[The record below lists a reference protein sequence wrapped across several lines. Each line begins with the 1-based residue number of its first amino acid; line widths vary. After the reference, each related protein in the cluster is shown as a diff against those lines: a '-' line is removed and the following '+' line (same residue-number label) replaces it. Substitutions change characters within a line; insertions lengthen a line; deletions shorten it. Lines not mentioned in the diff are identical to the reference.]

1 MKICKYCNSQV
12 PNDVKT
18 CENCGAVE
26 FAYKCDN
33 CGSEYDGM
41 FCPRCGVKAGQ
52 IAKICP
58 KCRAQYFSK
67 ACPECGYVGGA
78 ASSADVNEIVNTL
91 NDAANNIGNSISRVG
106 TQTAE
111 SKGNRLWLWILGWI
125 FIFPLP
131 LTILLNRNK
140 TMNQVLKWVII
151 VFAWLL
157 YLGAFA

>member
-12 PNDVKT
+12 PDDAKT

-58 KCRAQYFSK
+58 KCRTQYFSK

-78 ASSADVNEIVNTL
+78 ASSANVNEIVNTL
-91 NDAANNIGNSISRVG
+91 NDAANNIENSCNKSFQNV
-106 TQTAE
+106 E
-111 SKGNRLWLWILGWI
+111 PKNRLWLWILGWI

-157 YLGAFA
+157 YLGAFT